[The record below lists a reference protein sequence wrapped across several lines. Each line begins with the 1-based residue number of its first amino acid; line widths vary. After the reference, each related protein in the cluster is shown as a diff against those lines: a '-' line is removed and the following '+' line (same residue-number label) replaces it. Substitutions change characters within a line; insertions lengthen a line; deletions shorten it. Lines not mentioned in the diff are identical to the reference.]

1 MWTKLRQQL
10 WEWRGVIITAPIV
23 AGLLIA
29 LRLGGWLKPLEWWA
43 LDQSFRLRPLEST
56 DPRIVIVGIDE
67 SDLKGGGAWPV
78 PSAVI
83 AQLLEKL
90 KKQQPRAIGLDI
102 FRDVHMEPQNQ
113 TLVKIFKSTPN
124 IIGVEKTFGD
134 DSSPEIAPPPVLSQ
148 LGQVS
153 AVDVVPDSDGK
164 IRRGILFVQAKDGE
178 HVPSLGLTLAL
189 MYLETQGTT
198 PDPTVINFQL
208 GQTVFTPFEA
218 NDGGYIGADAGG
230 YQILLNYRGPAR
242 SFHTVSMKA
251 VLEDRIPPDLV
262 RDRIVL
268 VGVTAISIKD
278 FFYTPYGSTGLTTT
292 PQPMSGVEI
301 QANLTSQILSSV
313 LEGRPLIKT
322 WSDPLEYLWI
332 LLWSWIGATLS
343 WMARYSRKVT
353 KQLSLLRSVNLKEW
367 TAVIILLAG
376 SSLISGCYSAFL
388 MGWWI
393 PVVPPLLALIGST
406 VVITRYIANLERQER
421 HTVMDI
427 FGRHVAPEI
436 AEAIWQDRHQL
447 LKKGRLLGRKMT
459 ATVLFT
465 DLKSFSS
472 IAEQMDPETLI
483 SWLNEYM
490 EAMAQLVPAH
500 GGVIDKFIG
509 DSVMAVFG
517 VPIPHTTT
525 DAIAKDAQQAVR
537 CALAMA
543 AALKSLNQHWQSQG
557 QPTVAMRVG
566 IATGTVIVGSLGSS
580 QRQDYTTMGD
590 SVNVASRLE
599 SYDKSIDGGIC
610 RILIN
615 GETYQYTQNNFSI
628 QTIGIARLKGREQP
642 TAVYQVL
649 LE

>member
-1 MWTKLRQQL
+1 MWTKLRQQF
-10 WEWRGVIITAPIV
+10 WEWRGVSITAPIV

-29 LRLGGWLKPLEWWA
+29 LRLGGWLQPLEWWA
-43 LDQSFRLRPLEST
+43 LDHSFRLRPLEST

-67 SDLKGGGAWPV
+67 PDLKKVGTWPV
-78 PSAVI
+78 PDAVI

-102 FRDVHMEPQNQ
+102 FRDIPIEPGHQ
-113 TLVKIFKSTPN
+113 TLVKVFKSTPN
-124 IIGVEKTFGD
+124 IIGVEKIVGD
-134 DSSPEIAPPPVLSQ
+134 DSNFEIAPPPVLSQ

-164 IRRGILFVQAKDGE
+164 IRRGMLFVQAKDGE
-178 HVPSLGLTLAL
+178 QVPSLGLTLAL

-198 PDPTVINFQL
+198 PDPTAINFQL
-208 GQTVFTPFEA
+208 SQTVFTPFEA

-268 VGVTAISIKD
+268 VGVTAASIKD

-292 PQPMSGVEI
+292 PKPMAGVEI

-343 WMARYSRKVT
+343 WAARYGRKV
-353 KQLSLLRSVNLKEW
+353 KKLLPDSPSVNLREW

-388 MGWWI
+388 VGWWI
-393 PVVPPLLALIGST
+393 PVVPPVLALIGST
-406 VVITRYIANLERQER
+406 VVITGYIANLERQDR
-421 HTVMDI
+421 QTVMDI

-472 IAEQMDPETLI
+472 IAEHMDPETLI

-525 DAIAKDAQQAVR
+525 EAIAKDAQQAVR

-599 SYDKSIDGGIC
+599 SYDKSIDGGVC

-615 GETYQYTQNNFSI
+615 AETYQYTQTNFPI

>member
-10 WEWRGVIITAPIV
+10 WEWRGVFITAPVV
-23 AGLLIA
+23 AGLLIP

-67 SDLKGGGAWPV
+67 SDLKGGGTWPV

-102 FRDVHMEPQNQ
+102 FRDIHMEPQNQ

-134 DSSPEIAPPPVLSQ
+134 DSNPEIAPPPVLSQ

-153 AVDVVPDSDGK
+153 AVDVVADSDGK
-164 IRRGILFVQAKDGE
+164 IRRGMLFVQAKDGQQ
-178 HVPSLGLTLAL
+178 VPSLGLKLAL

-198 PDPTVINFQL
+198 PDPTAINLQL
-208 GQTVFTPFEA
+208 GQAMFTPFEA
-218 NDGGYIGADAGG
+218 NDGAYIGADAGG
-230 YQILLNYRGPAR
+230 YQILLNFRGPAR
-242 SFHTVSMKA
+242 SFHTVPMKA

-268 VGVTAISIKD
+268 VGVTTTSTKD
-278 FFYTPYGSTGLTTT
+278 SFYTPYGSAGLMTA
-292 PQPMSGVEI
+292 PQSMSGVEI
-301 QANLTSQILSSV
+301 QANLTSQIISSV
-313 LEGRPLIKT
+313 MEGRPLIKT
-322 WSDPLEYLWI
+322 WSDPEEYLWI

-343 WMARYSRKVT
+343 WMARYGRKAT
-353 KQLSLLRSVNLKEW
+353 KQLPLLGSVNLKEW
-367 TAVIILLAG
+367 TAVIILVTG
-376 SSLISGCYSAFL
+376 GSLIGGCYRAFL

-393 PVVPPLLALIGST
+393 PVVPPLLALVGST
-406 VVITRYIANLERQER
+406 VVITRYIANLERQEQQ
-421 HTVMDI
+421 TVMDI

-472 IAEQMDPETLI
+472 IAEHMDPETLI

-490 EAMAQLVPAH
+490 EAMAQLVLAH

-543 AALKSLNQHWQSQG
+543 AVLKSLNQQWQSQG

-566 IATGTVIVGSLGSS
+566 IATGTIIVGSIGSS

-599 SYDKSIDGGIC
+599 SYDKSIDGGVC

-615 GETYQYTQNNFSI
+615 EETYRYTQNNFPVQI
-628 QTIGIARLKGREQP
+628 IGSALLRGREQP
-642 TAVYQVL
+642 TAIYQVL

>member
-23 AGLLIA
+23 AGLLIP
-29 LRLGGWLKPLEWWA
+29 LRLGGWLQPLEWWA

-78 PSAVI
+78 PDAVI

-90 KKQQPRAIGLDI
+90 KKQQPRAIGLDL

-124 IIGVEKTFGD
+124 IIGVEKIVGD
-134 DSSPEIAPPPVLSQ
+134 ESNFEIAPPPVLSQ

-164 IRRGILFVQAKDGE
+164 IRRGMLFVQAKDGE
-178 HVPSLGLTLAL
+178 QVPSLGLTLAL

-230 YQILLNYRGPAR
+230 YQILLNFRGPAR

-268 VGVTAISIKD
+268 VGVTAASIKD
-278 FFYTPYGSTGLTTT
+278 FFYTPYGSAGLMTA
-292 PQPMSGVEI
+292 PQSMSGVEI

-332 LLWSWIGATLS
+332 LLWSWVGATLS
-343 WMARYSRKVT
+343 WMARYGRKV
-353 KQLSLLRSVNLKEW
+353 KKLLPDSPSVNLKEW
-367 TAVIILLAG
+367 TAVIILVTG
-376 SSLISGCYSAFL
+376 GSLISGCYSAFL

-406 VVITRYIANLERQER
+406 VVITRYIANLERQDR
-421 HTVMDI
+421 QTVMDI

-436 AEAIWQDRHQL
+436 AEAIWHDRHQL

-472 IAEQMDPETLI
+472 IAEHMDPEALI

-525 DAIAKDAQQAVR
+525 EAIAKDAQQAVR

-599 SYDKSIDGGIC
+599 SYDKSIDGSVC

-615 GETYQYTQNNFSI
+615 GETYQYTQTNFPI